1 MGFIYQFLGKAKT
14 NTNRTEQIKQEQNKQ
29 PFAKSE

>member
-14 NTNRTEQIKQEQNKQ
+14 NTNRTEQEQNKQ
-29 PFAKSE
+29 PFTKSE